1 MGMSATWSVEAV
13 MALAPDSASA
23 TAGRGLG
30 SPGKWVSFGADAGAA
45 WGLAKGS
52 GANPY
57 QVAID
62 LSEPAFKCSC
72 PSRKFPCKH
81 ALGLFLL
88 FAQGQCPA
96 EARPAYVEEW
106 LAKRGEK
113 QAAAAAPKAA
123 PDPEAQAKRAEKRR
137 DRVAAGLEECSLWLR
152 DTVRQGLASPS
163 VANVKHFE
171 GIAARMVDAQAP
183 GIARRLREMG
193 ETLHAGAGWQER
205 LIEQIAHL
213 HLIVEAHQRMEG
225 LPDTLREDVLAA
237 VGFAVKKEELP
248 AELRVRDEWNVLGQ
262 HRYQED
268 RLSVQRSWLWARER
282 ARWAMVLAFSVA
294 NAPFDPLLAPGSAF
308 RGELA
313 FYPGAES
320 LRALPLDRSDAPL
333 HAAPA
338 LSIHQALEG
347 FADRLARCP
356 WTELSPM
363 CLANVRLAG
372 PDWEAIDDAGDRLP
386 LVSAFEPWDCLA
398 LTGGQP
404 ATLIGEWNGTR
415 LRPLALVHE
424 ARWFPL

>member
-1 MGMSATWSVEAV
+1 MSATWSVEAV
-13 MALAPDSASA
+13 LALAPDAASA

-30 SPGKWVSFGADAGAA
+30 SPAKWVSFGADSGAA

-81 ALGLFLL
+81 ALGLFLML
-88 FAQGQCPA
+88 AQGQCGT

-113 QAAAAAPKAA
+113 QAAAATPKAA
-123 PDPEAQAKRAEKRR
+123 PDPEAQAKRLEKRQN
-137 DRVAAGLEECSLWLR
+137 RVAAGLEECALWLR
-152 DTVRQGLASPS
+152 DTARQGLASPS
-163 VANVKHFE
+163 VAAEKHFE

-183 GIARRLREMG
+183 GIARRLREMAG
-193 ETLHAGAGWQER
+193 TLHAGSGWRER
-205 LIEQIAHL
+205 LVEQMGHL
-213 HLIVEAHQRMEG
+213 HLIVEAHRRLEE
-225 LPDTLREDVLAA
+225 LPEALREDVLAA
-237 VGFAVKKEELP
+237 VGFSLKKEELP
-248 AELRVRDEWNVLGQ
+248 PELRVRDEWSILAQ

-268 RLSVQRSWLWARER
+268 RLSVQRSWLWGRESQ
-282 ARWAMVLAFSVA
+282 RWAMVLAFSVA

-308 RGELA
+308 RAELA
-313 FYPGAES
+313 FYPGAEA
-320 LRALPLDRSDAPL
+320 LRALPLDRTDAPL

-338 LSIHQALEG
+338 TSIRQGLEA

-363 CLANVRLAG
+363 CLAHVRLAG
-372 PDWEAIDDAGDRLP
+372 PNWEVVDEANERLP
-386 LVSAFEPWDCLA
+386 LVPTFEPWDWLA
-398 LTGGQP
+398 LTAGQA
-404 ATLIGEWNGTR
+404 ATMIGEWDGAH
-415 LRPLALVHE
+415 LRPLALVHQ